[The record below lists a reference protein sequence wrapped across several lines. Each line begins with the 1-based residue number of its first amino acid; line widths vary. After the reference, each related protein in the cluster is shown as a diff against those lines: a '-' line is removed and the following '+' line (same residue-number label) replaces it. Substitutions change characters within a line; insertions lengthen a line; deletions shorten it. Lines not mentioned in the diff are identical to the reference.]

1 MTWVASIVGM
11 FFNTFVN
18 PIALDAIAWKYY
30 FVFVA
35 VLLVFGAT
43 AFFYYPET
51 KGYSLEQIAVIF
63 DGEDAL
69 VSHPADI
76 AKGAKTEESAAVHE
90 ESV

>member
-1 MTWVASIVGM
+1 M

-18 PIALDAIAWKYY
+18 PIALAAIDWKYY

-35 VLLVFGAT
+35 VLLVFGVT

-63 DGEDAL
+63 DGDDAL
-69 VSHPADI
+69 VRGPVDIVKSVQAD
-76 AKGAKTEESAAVHE
+76 KMDSSAVHE
-90 ESV
+90 ESI

>member
-1 MTWVASIVGM
+1 M

-18 PIALDAIAWKYY
+18 PIALAAIDWKYY

-35 VLLVFGAT
+35 VLLVFGVT

-63 DGEDAL
+63 DGDDAL
-69 VSHPADI
+69 VRDPVDIVKSVQAD
-76 AKGAKTEESAAVHE
+76 KMDSLAVHE
-90 ESV
+90 ESI